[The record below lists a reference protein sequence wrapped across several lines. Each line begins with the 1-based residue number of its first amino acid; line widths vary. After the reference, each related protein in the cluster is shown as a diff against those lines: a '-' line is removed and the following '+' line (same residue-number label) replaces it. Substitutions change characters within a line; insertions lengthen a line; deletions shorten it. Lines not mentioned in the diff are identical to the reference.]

1 MSEDN
6 ESGAVAEVVAT
17 HTISGGIADLN
28 TTLTFRSD
36 GSLHFS
42 GRRFSRDEKRAL
54 GQKRIRSLQSMLS
67 KPDWQEV
74 ELFYGQPVP
83 DGFNTQSKAKRGH
96 RHYSPSAER
105 AHPGRSC
112 TRNEVI

>member
-54 GQKRIRSLQSMLS
+54 GQKRVRSLQSMLS

-83 DGFNTQSKAKRGH
+83 DGFNTTVEGEERAQALLSFSRA
-96 RHYSPSAER
+96 SPSWQIMHEK
-105 AHPGRSC
+105 
-112 TRNEVI
+112 